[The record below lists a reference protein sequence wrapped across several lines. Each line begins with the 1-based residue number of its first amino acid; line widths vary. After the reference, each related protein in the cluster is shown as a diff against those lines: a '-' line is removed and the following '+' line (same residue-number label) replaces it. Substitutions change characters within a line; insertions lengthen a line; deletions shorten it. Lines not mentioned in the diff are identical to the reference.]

1 MTFSEYLVSKK
12 INESTFQAQEPE
24 RFTKWQSDFELMH
37 PDSFTMR
44 YKFLLNPMRRKYSI
58 EKVEKSIT

>member
-12 INESTFQAQEPE
+12 INETTFQAHDTAL
-24 RFTKWQSDFELMH
+24 FIKWQSDFVLMH

-44 YKFLLNPMRRKYSI
+44 HKFLLNPIRRKYL
-58 EKVEKSIT
+58 VEKGEIV